1 MMSRERA
8 TPRYGGP
15 GNAGMSG
22 KRQWQTGDMEADAL
36 IAVGKRSS
44 KGSMMQN
51 RTILSLSGNGIMK
64 KMNFSRNRSRFPARR
79 KSGGNAAKAI
89 HGRQSFLPGATEADA
104 RTAGTAGWHR
114 EKTILHPGSRS
125 SSKNGIMKKTGGSC
139 RKTLH
144 INPVKRSGGSV
155 RKDIPGKLKSI
166 TGQRER
172 GAGETDLATIS
183 PGLASEW
190 DYGRNRGLSPEQVR
204 PFSTRK
210 VWWVCSR
217 GHHWQCTVQIRQ
229 RGTGCPFCDG
239 RIHRQSRLI

>member
-125 SSKNGIMKKTGGSC
+125 SSKNGIMKIYHRSKGTGC
-139 RKTLH
+139 PVCAKLADNH
-144 INPVKRSGGSV
+144 PVK
-155 RKDIPGKLKSI
+155 
-166 TGQRER
+166 
-172 GAGETDLATIS
+172 AGETDLATIN